1 MKLNLG
7 VIEVPEPEGGT
18 SYTVGKDLEE
28 RYGVFSMFYNT
39 YEDFI
44 AKELAADA
52 GRALTNA
59 LNGNPPSDPFLE
71 STSEIDN
78 KFHYFI
84 TSKEVESV
92 AAKYG
97 EQGIPTQAAL
107 DGLTLRTARGKTVG
121 KVRKG
126 QKFKKVQGARR
137 PSFIYS
143 GVFEASLKTWVSE

>member
-1 MKLNLG
+1 
-7 VIEVPEPEGGT
+7 
-18 SYTVGKDLEE
+18 
-28 RYGVFSMFYNT
+28 MFYNT

-44 AKELAADA
+44 AKELAEDA
-52 GRALTNA
+52 GRALINMV
-59 LNGNPPSDPFLE
+59 NGNPPSEPFAN
-71 STSEIDN
+71 STAEIDN

-84 TSKEVESV
+84 TSSEVEQV
-92 AAKYG
+92 AGKFG

-107 DGLTLRTARGKTVG
+107 DGLTLRTAQGKTIS

-143 GVFEASLKTWVSE
+143 GVFEASLKTWIETLAP

>member
-1 MKLNLG
+1 MKLHLG

-39 YEDFI
+39 YEKFI
-44 AKELAADA
+44 AKELEEDA
-52 GRALTNA
+52 GRALTNM
-59 LNGNPPSDPFLE
+59 LNSNPISDPFGNATE
-71 STSEIDN
+71 EIDN

-84 TSKEVESV
+84 TSKEIEQV
-92 AAKYG
+92 AGQYG

-107 DGLTLRTARGKTVG
+107 EGLTLRTAGGKTVG

-143 GVFEASLKTWVSE
+143 GVFEASLKTWVST